1 MDKLEW
7 REEALTDSQL
17 CFLLSGL
24 HQKRLLKYVNFCR
37 NKLESIPDL
46 TQYEGVE
53 ELILSQNNI
62 VSVETGKLPRNVK
75 KLDLCDNQVSELVNF
90 TGCDKL
96 EYLWLRNNRIQ
107 SFNPANLPENLQ
119 VLNIE
124 NNQLTHMPNVSRCH
138 KLVGL
143 YLSSNQITNIDLNE
157 LPLNIETL
165 DMSGNKVTEVQN
177 FADKRKLQTFDLRG
191 NHIARI
197 YCINRDISSWRID
210 TFNER
215 FFENEH
221 GYKKLIECHFYT
233 DHLIRPPVEVFKRGI
248 KSVKIYF
255 KDLTLSK
262 RVKHSKKRYMFYEMS
277 LINFKICRYFC
288 RFEKN
293 FDFLSLMV
301 HSVWKMMLL

>member
-37 NKLESIPDL
+37 NNLESIPDL

-53 ELILSQNNI
+53 ELILSHNNI
-62 VSVETGKLPRNVK
+62 VSLKKGKLPHNVK
-75 KLDLCDNQVSELVNF
+75 KLDLCNNQVIELVDF
-90 TGCDKL
+90 AGCDKL

-124 NNQLTHMPNVSRCH
+124 NNKLTNMPNVSQCH

-143 YLSSNQITNIDLNE
+143 YLSSNQITDIDLNK

-165 DMSGNKVTEVQN
+165 DVSGNEVTEVRN
-177 FADKRKLQTFDLRG
+177 SADQRKLQTFNLKG
-191 NHIARI
+191 NQIARI
-197 YCINRDISSWRID
+197 YDINRDISSWKID
-210 TFNER
+210 TLSEC

-221 GYKKLIECHFYT
+221 GYNKLIACHFHS
-233 DHLIRPPVEVFKRGI
+233 DHLIQPPVEVFRRGI
-248 KSVKIYF
+248 KSVQTYF
-255 KDLTLSK
+255 EQLILSK
-262 RVKHSKKRYMFYEMS
+262 RVRHSRKRYM
-277 LINFKICRYFC
+277 RYRLF
-288 RFEKN
+288 
-293 FDFLSLMV
+293 
-301 HSVWKMMLL
+301 